1 MNIDDDDDDDTN
13 VVVVDD
19 DDNNNDNSKAIH
31 LKNNSPD
38 GFKVLG
44 LISCYLLESKY
55 LTCN

>member
-1 MNIDDDDDDDTN
+1 MNIDDDDDTN